1 MFLYSRRKSTDS
13 DIRFCFL
20 GFLGNLGKN
29 HGKITAFYPFIKAVD
44 W

>member
-13 DIRFCFL
+13 EIQFC
-20 GFLGNLGKN
+20 FLGNLGKN
-29 HGKITAFYPFIKAVD
+29 RGKITAFYPFIRAVD